1 MATRPRSTEKQPT
14 RALVLGGGA
23 ALGRARHWGLA
34 AGLLESGVDVRDA
47 DLIIGTSAGAVM
59 GALLALGDD
68 PCLSPPK
75 VDPPSP
81 NGLSPSVRLALQQ
94 FMIECAKAATS
105 ATPEVGRAAIG
116 RTALEADT
124 VGEEQALSRPTLDG
138 IAGRGWPASFRA
150 TAVNALTGEFKL
162 WGPGDGVPL
171 ERAVASSAALPG
183 VWPPITVGDS
193 RYIDGG
199 VRSMLNADLATGC
212 SRVLVISN
220 FALALHPDLPERT
233 KLLNGILLSEIQLLR
248 ENGAVVE
255 VLTPDDAFLD
265 VSGHGAKMLDSSLVP
280 DAYEICKAQGR
291 QESERIRELWSLPD

>member
-1 MATRPRSTEKQPT
+1 LATKPHSTEKQQR

-68 PCLSPPK
+68 PSLSPPK

-81 NGLSPSVRLALQQ
+81 NGLSPSARLALQQ
-94 FMIECAKAATS
+94 FMNECAKAATS

-124 VGEEQALSRPTLDG
+124 VSEDAALSRPTLDG

-150 TAVNALTGEFKL
+150 TSVNALTGEFKL
-162 WGPGDGVPL
+162 WGPADGVPL
-171 ERAVASSAALPG
+171 ERAVASSAALPV
-183 VWPPITVGDS
+183 VWPPITIGDS

-212 SRVLVISN
+212 SQVLVISN
-220 FALALHPDLPERT
+220 FTLSLHPDLPERMRV
-233 KLLNGILLSEIQLLR
+233 LNGLILSEIQLLR

-255 VLTPDDAFLD
+255 VLTPDDAFLEL
-265 VSGHGAKMLDSSLVP
+265 SGHGTKMLDSSLVP
-280 DAYEICKAQGR
+280 DAYEICRAQAR
-291 QESERIRELWSLPD
+291 SESERIRQFWSLQA